1 MILMKTVKLTLL
13 LIVPFFLTAQEPI
26 GDAKN
31 SLQFLIGTEYRIT
44 PVYGSTIYHE
54 NANLTNIDKQNAG
67 ITLNLG
73 LEYGI
78 TKNLAVGFLNS
89 FRYDMVIAQR
99 PESNNAINVGAIDYK
114 LIVDYHLYFTYYF
127 KAFSKGDIF
136 VSAGVSLLNTN
147 TDFSIKKVDEYGE
160 GFYISDFSFFSN
172 RISIGFQSSKSRVYL
187 GMNLSRTTDYFEETT
202 SFIIP
207 HIGFSYSLASL

>member
-1 MILMKTVKLTLL
+1 MKIVKLTLL
-13 LIVPFFLTAQEPI
+13 LIVPFFLTAQETI
-26 GDAKN
+26 GVDKN

-44 PVYGSTIYHE
+44 PIYGSATLSE
-54 NANLTNIDKQNAG
+54 NAYFTNMDAQNSG
-67 ITLNLG
+67 IALNLG

-78 TKNLAVGFLNS
+78 ARNLTVGFSNG

-99 PESNNAINVGAIDYK
+99 PESNKAINVEAIDYK
-114 LIVDYHLYFTYYF
+114 LIVDYHIYLAYYYKVF
-127 KAFSKGDIF
+127 PKGDIF
-136 VSAGVSLLNTN
+136 VSAGLSLLNTN

-172 RISIGFQSSKSRVYL
+172 RISIGFQSSKSRIYL

-207 HIGFSYSLASL
+207 HIGFTYNLAKF

>member
-1 MILMKTVKLTLL
+1 MKIVKLTLL
-13 LIVPFFLTAQEPI
+13 LIVPFFLTAQETI
-26 GDAKN
+26 GDVK
-31 SLQFLIGTEYRIT
+31 STLQFLIGTEYRIT
-44 PVYGSTIYHE
+44 PIYSSATLSE
-54 NANLTNIDKQNAG
+54 NAYFTNMDAQNSG
-67 ITLNLG
+67 IALNIG

-78 TKNLAVGFLNS
+78 ARNLTVGFSNG

-114 LIVDYHLYFTYYF
+114 LIVDYHIYLAYYYKVF
-127 KAFSKGDIF
+127 PKADIF
-136 VSAGVSLLNTN
+136 VSAGVSLLNSN

-160 GFYISDFSFFSN
+160 GFYISDFSFFAN
-172 RISIGFQSSKSRVYL
+172 RISIGFQSLKSRVYL